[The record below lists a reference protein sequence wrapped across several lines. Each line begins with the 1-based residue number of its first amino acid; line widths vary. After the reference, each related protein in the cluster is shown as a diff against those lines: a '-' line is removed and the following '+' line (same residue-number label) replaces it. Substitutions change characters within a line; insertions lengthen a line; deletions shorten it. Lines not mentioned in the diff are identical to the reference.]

1 MSRVVSRW
9 FITEAPIA
17 AWRRNGFTWA
27 IGAKAPRLLLVTG
40 FPLQFFCEHGQGFI
54 RIAARAAS
62 GIKRERSRS
71 SLLPKLHGLV
81 GMCQPLPG
89 ETPFVI
95 VKGRW

>member
-17 AWRRNGFTWA
+17 VWRRNGFTWA

-71 SLLPKLHGLV
+71 SQSSMASWACVNHYQVKHRLLL
-81 GMCQPLPG
+81 
-89 ETPFVI
+89 
-95 VKGRW
+95 